1 MGKDTMDEE
10 LRALARGSLRE
21 ALVRSADDIAPGLAE
36 FGWRELAETDEA
48 FAFSAL
54 FEEQGSLA
62 ADTEALDVVTAALA
76 GVPGAATVVWP
87 WAASPA
93 VDSDGGRTLDMSG
106 IALRSVAGSHRTV
119 LVPSGG
125 VLHEVDDPQVSEA
138 PLGGMAREFR
148 WVRVRVQ
155 GSSANEVAQWTEV
168 ERRSRLALASELV
181 GVARRILEVA
191 SDQVSTRRQFGRTIG
206 SNQSVRFRMAES
218 YAETVGAASLVTA
231 AWEDGSPSSAAW
243 AKAVAGDAHD
253 AVAKHAMQV
262 CGAIG
267 LSGEHPLPG
276 LVRRGLALDALLGS
290 SRDLHAQLAGELASL
305 AVPEPAGR
313 F

>member
-1 MGKDTMDEE
+1 M
-10 LRALARGSLRE
+10 
-21 ALVRSADDIAPGLAE
+21 
-36 FGWRELAETDEA
+36 
-48 FAFSAL
+48 
-54 FEEQGSLA
+54 
-62 ADTEALDVVTAALA
+62 VTAALS
-76 GVPGAATVVWP
+76 GVAGAATVIWP

-93 VDSDGGRTLDMSG
+93 VDSDDGRTLDMSG

-125 VLHEVDDPQVSEA
+125 VLHEVEDPQVTEA

-243 AKAVAGDAHD
+243 AKAVAGTPTTPWPSTPCRS
-253 AVAKHAMQV
+253 AVRSGCPGSTRSRAWSA
-262 CGAIG
+262 GAW
-267 LSGEHPLPG
+267 LSTRSSGRPG
-276 LVRRGLALDALLGS
+276 TSMPSWPASWHRSRCQSPPAASDLAAPPRAGVMIALRRTKKSVSLLTDIVTG
-290 SRDLHAQLAGELASL
+290 ASL
-305 AVPEPAGR
+305 GEAPVAR
-313 F
+313 FRQG